1 AEVWKDTL
9 LNPAKSDRRRFR
21 AALGLAG
28 LKTQPDSSLWTP
40 DILRFTALQLTQ
52 TFAEQ
57 QPRLR
62 SLLQPVAPLLVPYLQ
77 ELCTAT
83 TVSEHQRTSA
93 AAAIAQFSPG
103 TPQLLT
109 DLLLQASP
117 AQAELLVP
125 PFAALKHQPSIERLQ
140 QLPASLP
147 PRNSY
152 PAFPWSEGLRNAN
165 AALTLMAAD
174 LHAEAAAPLRLTEN
188 ADVVS
193 LFATLAPQWHV
204 SANDLILGFEFNER
218 LRTQPG
224 GNQSAPLAEQATCS
238 ILLALSNWPF

>member
-1 AEVWKDTL
+1 M
-9 LNPAKSDRRRFR
+9 
-21 AALGLAG
+21 
-28 LKTQPDSSLWTP
+28 
-40 DILRFTALQLTQ
+40 
-52 TFAEQ
+52 
-57 QPRLR
+57 
-62 SLLQPVAPLLVPYLQ
+62 
-77 ELCTAT
+77 
-83 TVSEHQRTSA
+83 
-93 AAAIAQFSPG
+93 
-103 TPQLLT
+103 LT

-125 PFAALKHQPSIERLQ
+125 PFAALKHQHSIELLQ
-140 QLPASLP
+140 RLPASLP
-147 PRNSY
+147 PRDSY

-238 ILLALSNWPF
+238 ILLALSNWPFVQMPTSVQ